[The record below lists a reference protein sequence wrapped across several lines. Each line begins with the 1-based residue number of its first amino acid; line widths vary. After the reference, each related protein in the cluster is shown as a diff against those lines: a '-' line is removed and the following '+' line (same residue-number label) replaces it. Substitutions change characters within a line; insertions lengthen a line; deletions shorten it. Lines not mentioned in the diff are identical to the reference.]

1 MVKLYATRNNG
12 SKIYTTRS
20 FVELSRLARKFER
33 RGYEN
38 LSLGSERYRRCAH
51 FAQMLNY
58 GNYEACWICREY
70 EDICLAANM
79 LRYNTLCVNVECKY
93 IYFSEMPDVVNLY
106 KNGFKIIGLSKDY
119 DKEWGGY

>member
-1 MVKLYATRNNG
+1 MMKLYATRNNG

-93 IYFSEMPDVVNLY
+93 IYFSEMPDVVKLY
-106 KNGFKIIGLSKDY
+106 KNGFRIAGLSKDY
-119 DKEWGGY
+119 DMEWGE